1 MMHYSYDEG
10 RKFDGR
16 SVHAPELWTVCWD
29 VGGDFGVVYSS
40 FTGGTVPCVAHS
52 GLSGTCL
59 VCVEGWEAKR
69 SMGVFSL
76 AGDWTSPRAFVTT
89 TLALIVHSPVC
100 MRACEVGKSLCRI
113 SECVVAAEVNFF
125 LCIAVE

>member
-1 MMHYSYDEG
+1 MHYSYDEG

-16 SVHAPELWTVCWD
+16 SVHAPELLTVCWD

-52 GLSGTCL
+52 GLSGTCF
-59 VCVEGWEAKR
+59 VCVEGREAKR

-76 AGDWTSPRAFVTT
+76 AGVWTSPMAFVTT
-89 TLALIVHSPVC
+89 TLALVVHSPVC
-100 MRACEVGKSLCRI
+100 MRACEVGKSR
-113 SECVVAAEVNFF
+113 
-125 LCIAVE
+125 

>member
-10 RKFDGR
+10 RKFDER
-16 SVHAPELWTVCWD
+16 SVYAPELWTVCWD

-40 FTGGTVPCVAHS
+40 FTGGTVPCAAHS
-52 GLSGTCL
+52 GLSEMCL
-59 VCVEGWEAKR
+59 VCVEGREAKR
-69 SMGVFSL
+69 SMGVFTL
-76 AGDWTSPRAFVTT
+76 AGGSTSPVAFVTT

-100 MRACEVGKSLCRI
+100 VRACEVGKSLCRI
-113 SECVVAAEVNFF
+113 SECMVVPEVKF